1 MLGNQSPCNGNKSK
15 ESIVEGLDNLIEEN
29 YSGNKKISI
38 ESFCSKS
45 VILTKFE
52 KKCLNLTSRIKP
64 SKSNPIL
71 KYIYVINCLGAHQI
85 GLL

>member
-1 MLGNQSPCNGNKSK
+1 MLENQRPCNGNKSK
-15 ESIVEGLDNLIEEN
+15 ESIVEDLDNLIQEN
-29 YSGNKKISI
+29 QSANKKISI

-64 SKSNPIL
+64 SKSNLIL
-71 KYIYVINCLGAHQI
+71 K
-85 GLL
+85 

>member
-1 MLGNQSPCNGNKSK
+1 M
-15 ESIVEGLDNLIEEN
+15 EGLDNLIEEN

-64 SKSNPIL
+64 SKSNLIL
-71 KYIYVINCLGAHQI
+71 K
-85 GLL
+85 

>member
-15 ESIVEGLDNLIEEN
+15 ESIVKGLDNLIEEN

-52 KKCLNLTSRIKP
+52 KKCLDLTSRIKP

-71 KYIYVINCLGAHQI
+71 K
-85 GLL
+85 